1 MRHIILSYVYFV
13 VAMLVVE
20 LFFSGFQIGEWF
32 GLSLFM
38 SIPFFG
44 PLNIIA
50 LTLYD
55 RLNIYPGIFKK
66 RILVLVECFLC
77 PIMIFV
83 VATWIF
89 HAILFIIL
97 TAFIF
102 YILLTPVLKAT
113 SKYVAKRNENYQ
125 RQLEKL
131 NVSDLILL
139 ICLWLEFFISG
150 DIWMSFIGNCSFQWF
165 IFSCWLI
172 ISGLTIWGIKK
183 YRPNIFVRI

>member
-1 MRHIILSYVYFV
+1 
-13 VAMLVVE
+13 MLVVE

-32 GLSLFM
+32 GISLFM

-44 PLNIIA
+44 PFNIIA

-55 RLNIYPGIFKK
+55 RLNIYPGIF
-66 RILVLVECFLC
+66 RNQILVLVECFLC

-83 VATWIF
+83 VGTWIF
-89 HAILFIIL
+89 HTIFFIIL
-97 TAFIF
+97 TPFVF
-102 YILLTPVLKAT
+102 YILLIPVLKAT

-139 ICLWLEFFISG
+139 ICLWFEFFISL
-150 DIWMSFIGNCSFQWF
+150 DRWMRMYGPSRWVLFAS
-165 IFSCWLI
+165 WLVV
-172 ISGLTIWGIKK
+172 SGLTIFVVKK
-183 YRPNIFVRI
+183 YRSYLFVRI

>member
-1 MRHIILSYVYFV
+1 
-13 VAMLVVE
+13 MLVVE

-44 PLNIIA
+44 PLNVIA

-55 RLNIYPGIFKK
+55 RLNIYPGIFKNQ
-66 RILVLVECFLC
+66 ILVLVECFLC
-77 PIMIFV
+77 SIMIFV

-89 HAILFIIL
+89 HAIFFIIL

-102 YILLTPVLKAT
+102 YILLIPVLKTT
-113 SKYVAKRNENYQ
+113 SKYVAKRNENY
-125 RQLEKL
+125 RHQLEQL
-131 NVSDLILL
+131 NVSDFILL

-150 DIWMSFIGNCSFQWF
+150 CIWLSYIMAGPSKWLL
-165 IFSCWLI
+165 FSSWLV
-172 ISGLTIWGIKK
+172 ISGLTIWSIKK
-183 YRPNIFVRI
+183 YRSNIFVRI